1 MAQLLKDLQLAREEL
16 TKKEDLYSDYE
27 KGLIQIKQIKVR
39 YANIYGNAMKSVY
52 VANHTDRAI
61 SKIVGYW
68 DMGWRAQMIM
78 GTPTR
83 LRMKRECVF
92 NQSIEVGGEICVG
105 ETPWT
110 DTGTIYGRLRITD
123 AVNDRDSKTSPPF
136 NEEEIWELKKKKK
149 ALEKKIGSLAK
160 NAPIARSAGK

>member
-1 MAQLLKDLQLAREEL
+1 
-16 TKKEDLYSDYE
+16 
-27 KGLIQIKQIKVR
+27 
-39 YANIYGNAMKSVY
+39 
-52 VANHTDRAI
+52 
-61 SKIVGYW
+61 
-68 DMGWRAQMIM
+68 MIM